1 MPEEQMSF
9 VDKQKVKLAAERDGQ
24 SESERP
30 REVAD
35 PADRVPVDQGE
46 SVDEQND
53 DDQALLASEEDVDTE
68 DEYEEELDSE
78 NPSEADPDE
87 DTETVDWE
95 KRYKDTQAALSEA
108 TRNRKEIETGLASEE
123 AETLKHRFELEDGMK
138 EVRQRAEFWLNT
150 MTGNANQYRNINW
163 SAVDPSKVQG
173 LQQQAQQALG
183 MEQQAQNAYQ
193 QHVQQQNEQMQQV
206 RSRDAQIANMR
217 LRRTIPD
224 WGNEKLGEL
233 REYASSRGYDP
244 KLFSEITSAPLI
256 EMIEESFR
264 LNNPSQKVER
274 TAKKRTKGRPNRQAK
289 RVDKSKRG
297 DVKRAN
303 DAFAANPGQKG
314 RFAAKRLAEF
324 QADGG
329 RN

>member
-1 MPEEQMSF
+1 MPEEQSF
-9 VDKQKVKLAAERDGQ
+9 QEKKLASLSAERGSQ
-24 SESERP
+24 PEAERP
-30 REVAD
+30 QERAD
-35 PADRVPVDQGE
+35 PERVPVDQGE

-53 DDQALLASEEDVDTE
+53 DDQALLANDDDVDTE
-68 DEYEEELDSE
+68 DETEEELDSE
-78 NPSEADPDE
+78 NPSEDDTDE

-95 KRYKDTQAALSEA
+95 KRYKDTQAALSEV
-108 TRNRKEIETGLASEE
+108 TQNRKDIEQGLATEE
-123 AETLKHRFELEDGMK
+123 AETLKYRFELEDVQK
-138 EVRQRAEFWLNT
+138 EARQRAEFWLQT
-150 MTGNANQYRNINW
+150 MTGNANQYRNIDW
-163 SAVDPSKVQG
+163 SRVDPANVQNV
-173 LQQQAQQALG
+173 QQQARQAMAMEQQAQQA
-183 MEQQAQNAYQ
+183 YQ
-193 QHVQQQNEQMQQV
+193 QHMHQQDEQVQQV

-217 LRRTIPD
+217 LRRTIPN

-256 EMIEESFR
+256 EMIEESYR
-264 LNNPSQKVER
+264 LNNPSQTVER
-274 TAKKRTKGRPNRQAK
+274 TAKKRTRGKPQRQAK

-297 DVKRAN
+297 EVKRAN